1 MESEMLL
8 KLEKIRM
15 CLKNKAFLFSFFVL
29 LGCSN
34 IKMID
39 SNLDKGEDAK
49 AKNGQDSSS
58 SQKEVTNE
66 AVTFEIKKIKIK
78 PGEASLLVHD
88 GDFSLYQ
95 KGGSLKCGKKTL
107 PHFFSEGRLL
117 AFLSESYFSKFEVYD
132 CLYSHPEKSFVVA
145 TVEVL
150 NKDFPSEKLRV
161 DKKRVFLN
169 KKHAKRAAK
178 ERAIR
183 HKAYSNSPK
192 YPLFTESFALP
203 IRSKVTSIYGS
214 KRIFNNKKQTQ
225 HLGTD
230 FRAKVGTPIKAANRG
245 RVVISRK
252 FFYTGHT
259 VVIDHGLGIFTLY
272 GHLSKRLVLEGEI
285 IPKGMTIGH
294 AGATGRVTGPH
305 LHWGV
310 TVNSLAIEGSSL
322 VKASKGFVK

>member
-1 MESEMLL
+1 MN
-8 KLEKIRM
+8 KLTLI
-15 CLKNKAFLFSFFVL
+15 LAVQLFLGFS
-29 LGCSN
+29 CAN
-34 IKMID
+34 IKMLD
-39 SNLDKGEDAK
+39 SDLKKDQANSPSLSQVEKK
-49 AKNGQDSSS
+49 SSS
-58 SQKEVTNE
+58 TNQTTKSE
-66 AVTFEIKKIKIK
+66 NASFEIVDISIK
-78 PGEASLLVHD
+78 PGEASLLVHE
-88 GDFSLYQ
+88 GDFSSLQ
-95 KGGSLKCGKKTL
+95 KGATLKCGEKVL
-107 PHFFSEGRLL
+107 PHFFNEGRLM
-117 AFLSESYFSKFEVYD
+117 AFLSESYFSKLEVYD
-132 CLYSHPEKSFVVA
+132 CLFSHPSRSVVVA
-145 TVEVL
+145 TVKVVDKE
-150 NKDFPSEKLRV
+150 FPSEKLRV

-192 YPLFTESFALP
+192 YPFFEEAFQLP
-203 IRSKVTSIYGS
+203 IVSKVTSIYGS

-230 FRAKVGTPIKAANRG
+230 FRASIGTPIKAANRG
-245 RVVISRK
+245 RIVISRD

-310 TVNSLAIEGSSL
+310 TVNSLAIEGESL
-322 VKASKGFVK
+322 VDASRDFFK